1 MRVSIPA
8 KYELIGNPRISHLLE
23 LLLVPGK
30 ILDTVTKPIVH
41 AKPAPQ
47 PIMN

>member
-1 MRVSIPA
+1 MRIGIPA
-8 KYELIGNPRISHLLE
+8 KYEFIGNPRISHSFK
-23 LLLVPGK
+23 LLLVSGK
-30 ILDTVTKPIVH
+30 ILDTVTKPIMN

>member
-8 KYELIGNPRISHLLE
+8 KYEFIGNPRISHSFE

-30 ILDTVTKPIVH
+30 ILDTVTKSVVPTES
-41 AKPAPQ
+41 APQ
-47 PIMN
+47 PVMN